1 MRMRLLHS
9 FTSLKCMRRKNLN
22 ERRMLIRWWLPRTFV
37 NFAYPEFHSCSVFFA
52 FKPIPLRWVGLPF
65 TLASIKNKTHGTQSM
80 GFETIHQPKS
90 KDVFSF
96 RVFPWNSVAI
106 LMLSCPTVAYTSG
119 SERCVLHSVFFRVR
133 PWLILL
139 LILGINSVANS
150 SASASAW
157 SFFRGKCFCLCLRYP
172 QNWTIPSLHINQNRR
187 NG

>member
-1 MRMRLLHS
+1 
-9 FTSLKCMRRKNLN
+9 
-22 ERRMLIRWWLPRTFV
+22 
-37 NFAYPEFHSCSVFFA
+37 
-52 FKPIPLRWVGLPF
+52 
-65 TLASIKNKTHGTQSM
+65 M

-139 LILGINSVANS
+139 LILGINSVANAS
-150 SASASAW
+150 AFASAS
-157 SFFRGKCFCLCLRYP
+157 FRGKCFCLCLRYP
-172 QNWTIPSLHINQNRR
+172 QIWAIPSFHINQNRR
-187 NG
+187 NGRSILFFLLAPSFYLIIFIDVVLCFIWCLLCTDNPLDS